1 LGKFVKVAALLLALI
16 LPFQASAGVFGY
28 YHTSAEDISATWPH
42 TNLVHVQAAN
52 PLTVTLDEAFEIH
65 PNARLAFEF
74 GALAVS
80 MRGKN
85 GCGFGKCLDYDS
97 ERTALILDAVETLV
111 EPHHDKMFALMVA
124 DEPETNPP
132 TLDALEALVADIE
145 ARPALAGYPL
155 WVNLDNVLSW
165 YTGHDFVLPTGI
177 DIFSLTP
184 NYGKV
189 CGVRYCEMSR
199 LAVVMD
205 AIATR
210 NRTGESIKWMVIG
223 DGLGLPGKTRGLY
236 DLQVRMAR
244 DRGIEVL
251 GSLAF
256 AYRYPEDF
264 SILSGSDAQRAS
276 WVDLGRKI
284 VSGVQVSPETTT
296 FHRWWIPRDYWR
308 FRR

>member
-28 YHTSAEDISATWPH
+28 YHTSPEDVAATWPH

-52 PLTVTLDEAFEIH
+52 PLTVTLDEAAEIH

-80 MRGKN
+80 MHGQN
-85 GCGFGKCLDYDS
+85 GCGFGKCLDYNS

-111 EPHHDKMFALMVA
+111 EPHHDKMFALM
-124 DEPETNPP
+124 
-132 TLDALEALVADIE
+132 
-145 ARPALAGYPL
+145 
-155 WVNLDNVLSW
+155 
-165 YTGHDFVLPTGI
+165 
-177 DIFSLTP
+177 
-184 NYGKV
+184 
-189 CGVRYCEMSR
+189 
-199 LAVVMD
+199 
-205 AIATR
+205 
-210 NRTGESIKWMVIG
+210 IG

-236 DLQVRMAR
+236 DLQIRMAR

-264 SILSGSDAQRAS
+264 SILSGSDSQRAA
-276 WVDLGRKI
+276 WVDLGQKI
-284 VSGVQVSPETTT
+284 VSGVPVTPETTT
-296 FHRWWIPRDYWR
+296 FYRWWIPRDYYWR